1 VVRLHIIRDIA
12 ELAQEEVRAAEDT
25 ASLIA
30 AFADDLNAALAPSS
44 LADGLSPLREH
55 RGRGAAIELLRLAR
69 MLPLGVVVDA
79 AAKAATTAAAAA
91 TTAAPDAATAAAAAS
106 AMTAPAAAATAAA
119 ATAAAATAA
128 AATAAATGLT
138 TQSGTPRPTPT
149 RPFLMCCFDE
159 EAISLCVD
167 GIDGLSATC
176 GDKGRLLVPKQ
187 FHARLLSEARKFVRR
202 VAVEKEWPPASV
214 ATVDTYLESVTPQVF
229 FQSLRKSIGPQIK
242 EAITKKQA

>member
-1 VVRLHIIRDIA
+1 
-12 ELAQEEVRAAEDT
+12 
-25 ASLIA
+25 
-30 AFADDLNAALAPSS
+30 
-44 LADGLSPLREH
+44 
-55 RGRGAAIELLRLAR
+55 

-119 ATAAAATAA
+119 ATAAAP
-128 AATAAATGLT
+128 GLT
-138 TQSGTPRPTPT
+138 TQSGTTTPTPTPT
-149 RPFLMCCFDE
+149 RPFFMCCFDE

>member
-1 VVRLHIIRDIA
+1 M
-12 ELAQEEVRAAEDT
+12 
-25 ASLIA
+25 
-30 AFADDLNAALAPSS
+30 
-44 LADGLSPLREH
+44 PLH

-91 TTAAPDAATAAAAAS
+91 TTAAADAATAAAAAS
-106 AMTAPAAAATAAA
+106 AMAAPAAAATAAA
-119 ATAAAATAA
+119 ATAAATAA
-128 AATAAATGLT
+128 APGLT
-138 TQSGTPRPTPT
+138 TQSGTTTPTPT

>member
-1 VVRLHIIRDIA
+1 M
-12 ELAQEEVRAAEDT
+12 
-25 ASLIA
+25 
-30 AFADDLNAALAPSS
+30 
-44 LADGLSPLREH
+44 PLH

-119 ATAAAATAA
+119 ATAAAP
-128 AATAAATGLT
+128 GLT
-138 TQSGTPRPTPT
+138 TQSGTTTPTPT